1 MLFVWMPLS
10 NSHQTGAL
18 TVKGEKINLK
28 KNSFFGCFIAISLK
42 HLAVDLLRK
51 YESNIY
57 SMHIPVNYALITVF
71 IGQQ

>member
-10 NSHQTGAL
+10 NSYQTGSL
-18 TVKGEKINLK
+18 TVKGEKIHLK
-28 KNSFFGCFIAISLK
+28 KTAFFGCFIAISLK
-42 HLAVDLLRK
+42 HLAVDLLRE

-57 SMHIPVNYALITVF
+57 STHINYALITVR